1 MTYSL
6 HRLIDI
12 KHSAR
17 AVLVLFVIS
26 VLNMTFQVPVH
37 AAMQQSMLI
46 ESNRMGHSMP
56 ASQAMAHYE
65 QDKSSVSS
73 GCICP
78 PSLCETVDAQNDQ
91 FATPQIVTASYE
103 FDQYFPTL
111 VIVQK
116 DLITSFSNQYLE
128 NTNKLYLQITPPPI
142 QFTTELQI

>member
-37 AAMQQSMLI
+37 AAMQQSMLM
-46 ESNRMGHSMP
+46 ESNGMEHSMP
-56 ASQAMAHYE
+56 ASQDMAQYE

-91 FATPQIVTASYE
+91 FATPKIVTVSFE

-111 VIVQK
+111 VILQK
-116 DLITSFSNQYLE
+116 DLLTKFSKQYLE
-128 NTNKLYLQITPPPI
+128 NTNKLYLQATPPPI